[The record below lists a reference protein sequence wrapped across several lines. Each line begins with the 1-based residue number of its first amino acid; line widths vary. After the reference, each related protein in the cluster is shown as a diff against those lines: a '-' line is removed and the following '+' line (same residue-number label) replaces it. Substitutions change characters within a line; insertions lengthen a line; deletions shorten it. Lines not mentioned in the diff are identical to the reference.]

1 MTSLPANKETRSF
14 LLDTSTI
21 LWALAG
27 PEKLSTAA
35 RRVLDSDDSSVV
47 LSVASYWES
56 MVKSNR
62 RQLNVGNPILW
73 WQQASAELKSRTLS
87 IRADHVS
94 ALHELP
100 EHHRDPFDRMLIA
113 QALVDNLTI
122 LTSDQAIHR
131 YSVNAKW

>member
-1 MTSLPANKETRSF
+1 MPANKEIRSF

-21 LWALAG
+21 LWALAS
-27 PEKLSTAA
+27 PERLSAPA
-35 RRVLDSDDSSVV
+35 RRVLDSDDSTVV
-47 LSVASYWES
+47 LSAVSYWEI
-56 MVKSNR
+56 MVKSSR

-73 WQQASAELKSRTLS
+73 WQQAGSELKSRTLS
-87 IRADHVS
+87 IRPDHVS

-100 EHHRDPFDRMLIA
+100 EYHRDPFDRMLIA

-131 YSVNAKW
+131 YPVHAKW